1 MGFSKISKAYASYV
15 APTRCLLCDRL
26 LEDQEELLCTMCISH
41 LTPSVHKDDSHSATA
56 RLFWGQASIEK
67 AGVLWVYQADSPIAQ
82 LLIDI
87 KYRHQAALCQ
97 HLGRIMATHY
107 QKRNFFEGIDVI
119 VPVPLSTEREHWRG
133 YNQSG
138 KIAEGI
144 AEVTHISLD
153 TQSVVR
159 NCNNPTQTRLSPSA
173 RQRNV
178 WGIFTVARPE
188 CLEGKHIL
196 LVDDII
202 TTGATLSE
210 LARTL
215 SSSLPSSRFSIL
227 ALGRGED
234 VLID

>member
-1 MGFSKISKAYASYV
+1 MLISEISKASASYV
-15 APTRCLLCDRL
+15 APARCLLCDKL
-26 LEDQEELLCTMCISH
+26 LVDHEELLCTTCTSGLLPSSH
-41 LTPSVHKDDSHSATA
+41 ADDYHSATA
-56 RLFWGQASIEK
+56 RLFWGQATIEK
-67 AGVLWVYQADSPIAQ
+67 AGVLWVYQAHSPIVQ

-87 KYRHQAALCQ
+87 KYHHQTDLCLQ
-97 HLGRIMATHY
+97 LGRVMATHY
-107 QKRNFFEGIDVI
+107 LKRRFFEDIDVI
-119 VPVPLSTEREHWRG
+119 VPVPLSAERERWRG

-144 AEVTHISLD
+144 AEVTHIPLD

-210 LARTL
+210 LARML
-215 SSSLPSSRFSIL
+215 SSTLPSSRLSIL